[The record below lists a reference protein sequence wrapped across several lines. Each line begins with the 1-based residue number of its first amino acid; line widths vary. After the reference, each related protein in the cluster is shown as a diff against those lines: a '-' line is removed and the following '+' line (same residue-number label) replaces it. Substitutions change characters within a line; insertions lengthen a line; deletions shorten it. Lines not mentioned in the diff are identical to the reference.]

1 MLYPLLRPLLFA
13 LDPEDAHNFALKS
26 SALFSKFP
34 LLARLAHRFTKC
46 DDAVTLAGLTFPNR
60 VGLAG
65 GMDKN
70 GVAPAA
76 WWACGFGFVEL
87 GTVTP
92 RPQIGNDKP
101 RMWRDVK
108 RQALFNRMGFNN
120 DGADAV
126 AERLAKLNYRPP
138 FPIGISIG
146 KNKDTPNER
155 AADDYLAAGEKLAPH
170 ADFVTI
176 NVSSPNTAGLRALQ
190 TAGAMAELVA
200 AVRGVIGGKPLLVK
214 FAPELGGDELK
225 AVLDA
230 CLAAGAAGFIG
241 TNTLAATS
249 PTGLPCGESGRPL
262 RELARERV
270 REIRKFIGDDV
281 LLIGCGGIDDG
292 PSATAMI
299 DAGADLIQVYSG
311 LVYKGPFLP
320 AKLARAL
327 HHRGHREHRESKD

>member
-1 MLYPLLRPLLFA
+1 MIYRLVRPLLFSLNA
-13 LDPEDAHNFALKS
+13 EAAHNFALRS
-26 SALFSKFP
+26 TSILS
-34 LLARLAHRFTKC
+34 RLSPVVKILHAAVAF
-46 DDAVTLAGLTFPNR
+46 DDPVTVAGLTFPNR

-120 DGADAV
+120 DGAEAV
-126 AERLAKLNYRPP
+126 AARLAKLKFRPP

-155 AADDYLAAGEKLAPH
+155 AADDYLAAGETLAPH
-170 ADFVTI
+170 ADFITI
-176 NVSSPNTAGLRALQ
+176 NVSSPNTVGLRALQ
-190 TAGAMAELVA
+190 TATAMAELVA

-225 AVLDA
+225 AILEA
-230 CLAAGAAGFIG
+230 CLSAGAAGFIG

-262 RELARERV
+262 RDLSRERV
-270 REIRKFIGDDV
+270 REIRKFVGDGA

-311 LVYKGPFLP
+311 LVYRGPFLP
-320 AKLARAL
+320 AKLARSI
-327 HHRGHREHRESKD
+327 HRRGR

>member
-1 MLYPLLRPLLFA
+1 MYSLLRPLLFSLNA
-13 LDPEDAHNFALKS
+13 ETAHNLALRS
-26 SALFSKFP
+26 TSLLSRLTP
-34 LLARLAHRFTKC
+34 LAKLLHSVVAPF
-46 DDAVTLAGLTFPNR
+46 DPVTVAGLTFPNR

-76 WWACGFGFVEL
+76 WWAFGFGFVEL

-92 RPQIGNDKP
+92 RPQAGNDKP

-108 RQALFNRMGFNN
+108 RRALFNRMGFNN

-126 AERLAKLNYRPP
+126 AARLAKLKFRPP
-138 FPIGISIG
+138 FPIGVSIG

-155 AADDYLAAGEKLAPH
+155 AEDDYRIAGEKLAPH
-170 ADFVTI
+170 ADFLTI

-190 TAGAMAELVA
+190 TAEAMGGIVK
-200 AVRGVIGGKPLLVK
+200 AVKSVCGSKPLFVK
-214 FAPELGGDELK
+214 FAPELTGDELK

-230 CLAAGAAGFIG
+230 CLAAGATGIIG

-262 RELARERV
+262 KSIACERV
-270 REIRKFIGDDV
+270 REIRQHIGRGV
-281 LLIGCGGIDDG
+281 PLIGVGGIEDG
-292 PSATAMI
+292 DSARAMLA
-299 DAGADLIQVYSG
+299 AGADLTQIYSA
-311 LVYKGPFLP
+311 LVFQGPFL
-320 AKLARAL
+320 AARLARDL
-327 HHRGHREHRESKD
+327 KRSR

>member
-1 MLYPLLRPLLFA
+1 MPYQLLRPILFS
-13 LDPEDAHNFALKS
+13 LDAETAHNLALRS
-26 SALFSKFP
+26 TALFSRLP
-34 LLARLAHRFTKC
+34 PLARLLHTFTRC
-46 DDAVTLAGLTFPNR
+46 DDPVSLAGLTFPNR

-92 RPQIGNDKP
+92 RPQSGNDQP
-101 RMWRDVK
+101 RMWRDVP

-120 DGADAV
+120 DGADVV
-126 AERLAKLNYRPP
+126 AARLAKLKFRPS
-138 FPIGISIG
+138 FPLGISIG

-155 AADDYLAAGEKLAPH
+155 AEEDYAVVGEKLAPH

-190 TAGAMAELVA
+190 TAEAMGKLVA
-200 AVRGVIGGKPLLVK
+200 GVRGVIGGKPLLVK
-214 FAPELGGDELK
+214 FSPELGGDELK

-230 CLAAGAAGFIG
+230 CLSAGAVGVIA
-241 TNTLAATS
+241 TNTRAATS
-249 PTGLPCGESGRPL
+249 PTGLPCGESGRPI
-262 RELARERV
+262 RELSRERV
-270 REIRKFIGDDV
+270 AEIRKHAGDGV
-281 LLIGCGGIDDG
+281 MLIGCGGIDDV
-292 PSATAMI
+292 PSAAAMI
-299 DAGADLIQVYSG
+299 GAGADLIQVYSG

-320 AKLARAL
+320 AALARGL
-327 HHRGHREHRESKD
+327 KRHRLNTSPGRR